1 MRRFLSCLVLLPVG
15 LGCSAGKTT
24 EAKVGGDGGTDSSA
38 AFDVGGLD
46 ASLDGDPGT
55 TIIPDP
61 DNCQQAAAG
70 HTYVGCDFWPTV
82 TDNMVRP
89 DFDFA
94 VVVANTGA
102 ADVTVDVS
110 RGATHVTTVTVP
122 ANGLTPIYLPWV
134 AELKAVM
141 PNNGCGTNV
150 KTTTVR
156 AVGGAYHL
164 VSTAPVAVYQFNA
177 IEYAGKG
184 GPAGKSWATCSTNNC
199 FGTLKCF
206 SYTNDASLLLPT
218 SALTGTYRVAGTDSW
233 NDGDPGS
240 TDPSFTFPP
249 YFAVTGTQDRTTV
262 TVKLS
267 ATGSIVGG
275 GGVATTGPGG
285 TVTFTLGAGDVVEV
299 VGAQTKGS
307 DFSGSLVTASAPVQ
321 VISGIACTNMPHDTK
336 ACDHLEQ
343 SQMPAE
349 TLGKHYFVTR
359 PTSTTGTG
367 PGNAIF
373 KLYGNVDGT
382 KLTYPGGAPA
392 GAPSTIGAGEVVDLG
407 QVDSD
412 FEIVG
417 DHELTVGLFMLGGG
431 PITALGMGDPSM
443 SFAVAVEQYR
453 LKYVFLA
460 PADYDLSFADVVQPM
475 DAKLTL
481 DGVAVTTVPKPIS
494 SGFGVARVKLG
505 PGKNGAHVLT
515 ASAPVGIQVMGYGS
529 YTSYQYPGGLNLGH
543 IAPAPIR

>member
-1 MRRFLSCLVLLPVG
+1 MRPLVSSLVLLPFAF
-15 LGCSAGKTT
+15 GCSAGKSSDTRST
-24 EAKVGGDGGTDSSA
+24 GDGGTDSSIVLDA
-38 AFDVGGLD
+38 AGLD

-89 DFDFA
+89 DFDYA

-102 ADVTVDVS
+102 ADVTVDVTK
-110 RGATHVTTVTVP
+110 GTTHVTTVTVP

-134 AELKAVM
+134 TELKSIL

-150 KTTTVR
+150 KTTTVH

-184 GPAGKSWATCSTNNC
+184 GPPGKSWTSCNTANC
-199 FGTLKCF
+199 FGSVKCF

-218 SALTGTYRVAGTDSW
+218 TALTGTYRVAGTDSW
-233 NDGDPGS
+233 NDGDPSSGS
-240 TDPSFTFPP
+240 PGFTFPP

-285 TVTFTLGAGDVVEV
+285 TTSFTLDAGDVVEV
-299 VGAQTKGS
+299 IGAQTVGS
-307 DFSGSLVTASAPVQ
+307 DFSGSLVTATAPVQ
-321 VISGIACTNMPHDTK
+321 VISGIACSYMPHDTP

-343 SQMPAE
+343 TVMPAE

-359 PTSTTGTG
+359 PTSTAGTG
-367 PGNAIF
+367 PGKAIF

-382 KLTYPGGAPA
+382 VLTYPGGAPT
-392 GAPSTIGAGEVVDLG
+392 GAPTTIGAGEVVDLG
-407 QVDSD
+407 QVDAD

-431 PITALGMGDPSM
+431 PVTAVGTGDPSM

-460 PADYDLSFADVVQPM
+460 PADYDLSFVDVVQPI

-481 DGVAVTTVPKPIS
+481 DGAAVTVVPKPIS
-494 SGFGVARVKLG
+494 SGFGIARVKLG
-505 PGKNGAHVLT
+505 AGKNGAHVLT
-515 ASAPVGIQVMGYGS
+515 SSAPVGIQVMGYGS

-543 IAPAPIR
+543 IAPPPLR